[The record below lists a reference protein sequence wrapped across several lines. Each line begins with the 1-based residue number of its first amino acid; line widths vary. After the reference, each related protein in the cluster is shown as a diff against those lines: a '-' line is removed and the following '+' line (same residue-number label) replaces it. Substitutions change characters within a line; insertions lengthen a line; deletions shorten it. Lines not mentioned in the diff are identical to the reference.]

1 MAVVAPDSRTAPRV
15 DQRAPRARP
24 VRQRRSLSE
33 RLTLNLVVGVVAGL
47 LAFVL
52 VAALLA
58 DRRDRTSV
66 SVARAQIAAGTVIT
80 PDLVTSEAVPND
92 TGFVDQLVSFER
104 IESGDLVA
112 TRTIQAG
119 EPLVASSTGEAG
131 AAEPARV
138 MSIPLEA
145 WQAANGQIEVGDQ
158 VDVIVSTRDAAARY
172 VLTGAPVV
180 DRSASSSTGGLVGST
195 QSADL
200 VITVEVDVDEAL
212 ELAAAI
218 EAGNLTVVRSTGAAT
233 PVEGGG

>member
-1 MAVVAPDSRTAPRV
+1 
-15 DQRAPRARP
+15 
-24 VRQRRSLSE
+24 
-33 RLTLNLVVGVVAGL
+33 
-47 LAFVL
+47 
-52 VAALLA
+52 
-58 DRRDRTSV
+58 
-66 SVARAQIAAGTVIT
+66 
-80 PDLVTSEAVPND
+80 
-92 TGFVDQLVSFER
+92 
-104 IESGDLVA
+104 
-112 TRTIQAG
+112 
-119 EPLVASSTGEAG
+119 
-131 AAEPARV
+131 